1 MTQELKLLILEDS
14 PDDADL
20 IQRVLKRSGLNFQAV
35 VASDERGFFNALNDN
50 GFHAVLSD
58 NALPQYNSTEA
69 LKLVKT
75 IHPQTAFILVTG
87 TVSEEFAVKIIQDG
101 ADDYILKTNL
111 TRLPT
116 AIMKAIERKKSQK
129 EVEQEKNLSVEIINS
144 LPGIFYLYDKSGRF
158 IRWNRNLE
166 FVSHYQYNE
175 VARMKPWDFFK
186 ADRQTISSTAGPW
199 FSESGPQGEEVTL
212 IGKDGSRIPYLLL
225 QTEIEYGGSA
235 CLLGIGMDIST
246 SKKSELELKELSVQ
260 LRSLTHRLNSIRE
273 QEQRRIAREI
283 HDELG
288 QQLTGLKMDVFTL
301 KNAVAAGKTA
311 NQLETKFG
319 EVFSLIDEAIK
330 SIRKIASE
338 LRPSMLDD
346 LGLVAALEWQS
357 QEFTKRF
364 NIQTSFNAD
373 EKAKRYELDPDV
385 ATGFF
390 RIYQE
395 SLTNVARH
403 AGPCTV
409 KSTLEITNGNI
420 IMKVMDTGKGFSSN
434 NKEPRKTLGLVGVR
448 ERAMMIGA
456 NVEIFSEPGQGT
468 ELILSM
474 PLP

>member
-1 MTQELKLLILEDS
+1 MTPELKLLILEDS
-14 PDDADL
+14 PADAEL
-20 IQRVLKRSGLNFQAV
+20 IQRVLQRAGLSFKAV
-35 VASDERGFFNALNDN
+35 VASDERGFFDALHDN

-58 NALPQYNSTEA
+58 NALPQYNSTQA

-87 TVSEEFAVKIIQDG
+87 TVSEEFAVKIIQEG

-116 AIMKAIERKKSQK
+116 AILNAIERKKTQK

-166 FVSHYQYNE
+166 HVSHYPFNE
-175 VARMKPWDFFK
+175 VARMKPWDFFVPDGK
-186 ADRQTISSTAGPW
+186 TKGERSANW
-199 FSESGPQGEEVTL
+199 FTESGTQGEEVTL
-212 IGKDGSRIPYLLL
+212 IGKDQTRIPYLLL

-246 SKKSELELKELSVQ
+246 GKKSELELKELSVQ

-288 QQLTGLKMDVFTL
+288 QQLTGLKMDVFSL

-311 NQLETKFG
+311 DQLEPKFT
-319 EVFSLIDEAIK
+319 EVFGLIDQAIK

-364 NIQTSFNAD
+364 NIQVTFIAD
-373 EKAKRYELDPDV
+373 EHSREFELDPDV
-385 ATGFF
+385 ATGIF
-390 RIYQE
+390 RIFQE
-395 SLTNVARH
+395 SLTNIARH

-409 KSTLEITNGNI
+409 KATLI
-420 IMKVMDTGKGFSSN
+420 INDGKLIMTVSDTGHGFNSGN
-434 NKEPRKTLGLVGVR
+434 RGTRKTLGLVGVR

-456 NVEIFSEPGQGT
+456 TVEIFSQLGKGT
-468 ELILSM
+468 DVMLTL
-474 PLP
+474 PLR